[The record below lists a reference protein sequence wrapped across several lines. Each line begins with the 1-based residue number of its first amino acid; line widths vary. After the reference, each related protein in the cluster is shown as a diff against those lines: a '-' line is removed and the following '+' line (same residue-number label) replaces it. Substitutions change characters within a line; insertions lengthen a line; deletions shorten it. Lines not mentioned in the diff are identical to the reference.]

1 MADSPDSKSLPIT
14 SGGSVPVFD
23 CRVFVSQP
31 DGSGPVV
38 ARCVNLPDVQG
49 SGPSERDALRKV
61 VDAFKAI
68 VQDYHT
74 RGEAIPFI
82 ESDAKPGPNEQE
94 RWIPVHL

>member
-23 CRVFVSQP
+23 CRVFVSQS
-31 DGSGPVV
+31 DAGPVV
-38 ARCVNLPDVQG
+38 ARCVNLADVEAT
-49 SGPSERDALRKV
+49 GPSERDALRKV
-61 VDAFKAI
+61 VDAFKSI
-68 VQDYHT
+68 VQDHHS

-82 ESDAKPGPNEQE
+82 ETDAKPGPDEQE